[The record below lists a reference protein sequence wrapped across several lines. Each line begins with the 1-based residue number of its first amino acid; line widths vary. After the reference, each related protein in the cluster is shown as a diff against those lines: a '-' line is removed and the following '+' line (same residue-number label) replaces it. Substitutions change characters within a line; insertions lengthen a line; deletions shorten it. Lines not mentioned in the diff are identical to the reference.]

1 MLTVDRG
8 AETRQSGLGSTGANM
23 DEAHHSS
30 QLERLTFFSDAVF
43 AIAMTLLVIEV
54 KVPEI
59 HAMSDAA
66 LGQALLMQFPNYIGF
81 VISFIVVG
89 RFWVGHHRVMGLL
102 KATSPRLIWANLIF
116 LLVIAFMPFP
126 TAVLSEYVQLRVAVG
141 LYTGWLMLLGL
152 ANRWVIATALKDQAL
167 LRDDVDRTER
177 HAILRASWTSPALG
191 AVAFVAGMIEPV
203 LAPVALVIGSVAIGW
218 AMRRIMPG

>member
-1 MLTVDRG
+1 M
-8 AETRQSGLGSTGANM
+8 ES
-23 DEAHHSS
+23 AHHRS

-59 HAMSDAA
+59 HALSDRQ
-66 LGQALLMQFPNYIGF
+66 LGQALLAQFPKYVGF
-81 VISFIVVG
+81 VISFIVVA

-126 TAVLSEYVQLRVAVG
+126 TAVLSEYVELRVAVG
-141 LYTGWLMLLGL
+141 LYAGWLMLLGL
-152 ANRWVIATALKDQAL
+152 ANRWVIRTALKDPAL
-167 LRDDVDRTER
+167 MRDDADPGER
-177 HAILRASWTSPALG
+177 RAILRASWISPGIGALAF
-191 AVAFVAGMIEPV
+191 AVGMIEP
-203 LAPVALVIGSVAIGW
+203 LAAPVALVLGSVVIG
-218 AMRRIMPG
+218 AGLRRIMPD

>member
-1 MLTVDRG
+1 MSVDRSAATRHQG
-8 AETRQSGLGSTGANM
+8 AGTKGANV
-23 DEAHHSS
+23 EKAHHRS

-59 HAMSDAA
+59 HAMSDGA
-66 LGQALLMQFPNYIGF
+66 LGQALLLQFPKYIGF

-102 KATSPRLIWANLIF
+102 NATSPRLIWANLIF

-152 ANRWVIATALKDQAL
+152 ANRWVIATALKDPAL
-167 LRDDVDRTER
+167 LRDDVDRAER
-177 HAILRASWTSPALG
+177 YAILRASWTSPALG
-191 AVAFVAGMIEPV
+191 AIAFVAGMIEPV
-203 LAPVALVIGSVAIGW
+203 MAPVALVAGSVAIGW
-218 AMRRIMPG
+218 TMRRIMPG